1 MASIEVAPRIRHQC
15 SVTKLMEVNNSL
27 AEECKSQLQTT
38 PFGWLLNL
46 HCNIEAS
53 GRILEVM
60 ATRWNADARAF
71 QVGDRLIPFTL
82 YDIALILGLPVR
94 GEPIDWN
101 QSHSG
106 GSVVEKLLDRH
117 LKTTS
122 PDRTKLVTLLTKTS
136 IQVPNRVRLYIAL
149 VFSYFLFPTTSKKV
163 NPSLLP
169 LLDDRA
175 NLGTY
180 AWGKAVYDFLV
191 SGLSRAA
198 SSMQAKKGRGN
209 LHIQGCTA
217 LLQIW
222 ACEHLGVGHKNAEI
236 NQPFPR
242 FLAWTH
248 QRMYTKKASEAFS
261 NSANVLSVLVAMPWE
276 QDFNVVEEA
285 METLQETHGS
295 SHPTISRDDGA
306 GPSSIPQT
314 PSNQL
319 QLELQAERAEREALA
334 RQVRRLKDELDHV
347 KAPTLT
353 KRAPTLTKPAP
364 TLTLTKPAPT
374 LTKQPQPS
382 PNQPPP
388 SPSQNQPP
396 PSPNQ
401 PPPSPSQSQ
410 PPPLPSHSQPP
421 PSPSQNEPPPSPS
434 ASCPHSK
441 PAAHSNPIVD
451 LPSSPSKAAKRGKA
465 AKKKAKVAVVDLASS
480 PSKRDNAGEEAAAA
494 MVDLWVDAHF
504 LYQPTAADEAVL
516 ADFRKKWGGAK
527 RRGTR
532 KRPNEVDSNEM
543 AISTD
548 TYELTGREVSSL
560 LGDQDRDDGSRWIS
574 TAVVDA
580 FKDVLMQKLTESGHP
595 PPYINFIISVHG
607 GTTILGMAPSTST
620 QRGKRTRKGKQP
632 IQDEQPQPQSMFRP
646 SWVRSMPTNCN
657 RIFVPACHN
666 GHFVMMVVDCLE
678 KVFYFFDSMPSAT
691 HRALAPTLRKALERI
706 CIDSLHHKDVHTWLL
721 KYKDDIPTQD
731 KYASDCGI
739 FMLTFMESL
748 IFSNK
753 IVQFKEADCPRIR
766 QRILLELYYN
776 SLLPK
781 AVQS

>member
-15 SVTKLMEVNNSL
+15 SVTKLMEVNKSL

-82 YDIALILGLPVR
+82 YDITLILGLPVR

-106 GSVVEKLLDRH
+106 GSMVEKLLDRH

-122 PDRTKLVTLLTKTS
+122 PDRNKLVTLLTKTS

-180 AWGKAVYDFLV
+180 AWGKTVYDFLV

-209 LHIQGCTA
+209 LHIQDMGMRA
-217 LLQIW
+217 LGDW
-222 ACEHLGVGHKNAEI
+222 SKNAEI

-261 NSANVLSVLVAMPWE
+261 KSANVLSVLVAMPWE

-347 KAPTLT
+347 KGLVAAVLESSPNIQQNQAAPSQNQPPPSPSQTSPNPHQTSPNPHPHPHKTSPNPHQTSPNPHQTSLNPQKPAPTL
-353 KRAPTLTKPAP
+353 TLTKPAP

-374 LTKQPQPS
+374 LTLTQPAPT
-382 PNQPPP
+382 
-388 SPSQNQPP
+388 
-396 PSPNQ
+396 
-401 PPPSPSQSQ
+401 
-410 PPPLPSHSQPP
+410 LT
-421 PSPSQNEPPPSPS
+421 
-434 ASCPHSK
+434 K
-441 PAAHSNPIVD
+441 PAAHS
-451 LPSSPSKAAKRGKA
+451 SPHCGLAKFTVQGCQERQSCQKEGQGGGGGLGKLTIKA
-465 AKKKAKVAVVDLASS
+465 
-480 PSKRDNAGEEAAAA
+480 DNAGEAAAA
-494 MVDLWVDAHF
+494 MVDLVSS
-504 LYQPTAADEAVL
+504 PS
-516 ADFRKKWGGAK
+516 KGA
-527 RRGTR
+527 TSVT
-532 KRPNEVDSNEM
+532 PNEVDSNEM

-548 TYELTGREVSSL
+548 TYELTGRDVSSL
-560 LGDQDRDDGSRWIS
+560 LADQAQDDGSRWIS

-580 FKDVLMQKLTESGHP
+580 FKDVLMRKLTQTGHP
-595 PPYINFIISVHG
+595 PPYINF
-607 GTTILGMAPSTST
+607 
-620 QRGKRTRKGKQP
+620 RNKRTWRDYDLGYGSVNLNTKREKNKKGFL
-632 IQDEQPQPQSMFRP
+632 PQ
-646 SWVRSMPTNCN
+646 
-657 RIFVPACHN
+657 H
-666 GHFVMMVVDCLE
+666 
-678 KVFYFFDSMPSAT
+678 AT
-691 HRALAPTLRKALERI
+691 MA
-706 CIDSLHHKDVHTWLL
+706 
-721 KYKDDIPTQD
+721 
-731 KYASDCGI
+731 
-739 FMLTFMESL
+739 
-748 IFSNK
+748 
-753 IVQFKEADCPRIR
+753 
-766 QRILLELYYN
+766 ILL
-776 SLLPK
+776 
-781 AVQS
+781 

>member
-15 SVTKLMEVNNSL
+15 SVTKLMEVNKSL

-353 KRAPTLTKPAP
+353 KPAPTLTKPAPTLTKPAPTLTKPAP

-374 LTKQPQPS
+374 LTKPAPTLTLTKPAPTLTLTQPAPTLTK
-382 PNQPPP
+382 P
-388 SPSQNQPP
+388 
-396 PSPNQ
+396 
-401 PPPSPSQSQ
+401 
-410 PPPLPSHSQPP
+410 
-421 PSPSQNEPPPSPS
+421 
-434 ASCPHSK
+434 
-441 PAAHSNPIVD
+441 PAAHSNPHCG
-451 LPSSPSKAAKRGKA
+451 LAKFTVQGCQERQSKA

-480 PSKRDNAGEEAAAA
+480 PSKRDNAGEAAAA
-494 MVDLWVDAHF
+494 MVDL
-504 LYQPTAADEAVL
+504 
-516 ADFRKKWGGAK
+516 
-527 RRGTR
+527 
-532 KRPNEVDSNEM
+532 
-543 AISTD
+543 
-548 TYELTGREVSSL
+548 VSSPSKGATSVTYTRAKTRAHKNL
-560 LGDQDRDDGSRWIS
+560 MIVAPHSEPVRNEAIKLKDDGSRWIS

-595 PPYINFIISVHG
+595 STVHK
-607 GTTILGMAPSTST
+607 LHN
-620 QRGKRTRKGKQP
+620 KRTWRDYDPGYGSVNLNTKRQKNKKG
-632 IQDEQPQPQSMFRP
+632 
-646 SWVRSMPTNCN
+646 
-657 RIFVPACHN
+657 
-666 GHFVMMVVDCLE
+666 
-678 KVFYFFDSMPSAT
+678 
-691 HRALAPTLRKALERI
+691 
-706 CIDSLHHKDVHTWLL
+706 
-721 KYKDDIPTQD
+721 
-731 KYASDCGI
+731 
-739 FMLTFMESL
+739 
-748 IFSNK
+748 
-753 IVQFKEADCPRIR
+753 
-766 QRILLELYYN
+766 
-776 SLLPK
+776 
-781 AVQS
+781 

>member
-106 GSVVEKLLDRH
+106 GSMVEKLLDRH

-122 PDRTKLVTLLTKTS
+122 PDRNKLVTLLTKTS

-222 ACEHLGVGHKNAEI
+222 ACEHLGVGSKNAEI

-261 NSANVLSVLVAMPWE
+261 KSANVLSVLVAMPWE

-295 SHPTISRDDGA
+295 SHPIISRDDGA

-314 PSNQL
+314 PSNEL

-347 KAPTLT
+347 KGLVAAVLENSPNIQQNQAATLTKPAPTLTLTKPAPTLT
-353 KRAPTLTKPAP
+353 KPAPTLTKPAP

-374 LTKQPQPS
+374 LTKPAPTLTLTKPAPTLTLTQPAPT
-382 PNQPPP
+382 
-388 SPSQNQPP
+388 
-396 PSPNQ
+396 
-401 PPPSPSQSQ
+401 
-410 PPPLPSHSQPP
+410 LT
-421 PSPSQNEPPPSPS
+421 
-434 ASCPHSK
+434 K
-441 PAAHSNPIVD
+441 PAAHSNPHCGLAKFTVQGCQERQSCQKEGQGGGGGLGKLTI
-451 LPSSPSKAAKRGKA
+451 KAGQCRGG
-465 AKKKAKVAVVDLASS
+465 SCS
-480 PSKRDNAGEEAAAA
+480 YGG
-494 MVDLWVDAHF
+494 F
-504 LYQPTAADEAVL
+504 AADEAVL
-516 ADFRKKWGGAK
+516 ADFRKKWGAPK

-548 TYELTGREVSSL
+548 TYDLTGREVSSL
-560 LGDQDRDDGSRWIS
+560 LADQAQDDGSRWIS

-580 FKDVLMQKLTESGHP
+580 FKDVLMRKLTQTGHP
-595 PPYINFIISVHG
+595 PPYIKLRNKRPWRDYDLGYGSVNLNTKREKNKKGFLPQHA
-607 GTTILGMAPSTST
+607 TMA
-620 QRGKRTRKGKQP
+620 
-632 IQDEQPQPQSMFRP
+632 
-646 SWVRSMPTNCN
+646 
-657 RIFVPACHN
+657 
-666 GHFVMMVVDCLE
+666 
-678 KVFYFFDSMPSAT
+678 
-691 HRALAPTLRKALERI
+691 
-706 CIDSLHHKDVHTWLL
+706 
-721 KYKDDIPTQD
+721 
-731 KYASDCGI
+731 
-739 FMLTFMESL
+739 
-748 IFSNK
+748 
-753 IVQFKEADCPRIR
+753 
-766 QRILLELYYN
+766 ILL
-776 SLLPK
+776 
-781 AVQS
+781 